1 MLGASPTAA
10 VSLLNASRG
19 HAAIIRESENV
30 TIEDVKSVAFDVLN
44 HRLLIRDLEEGQDT
58 KDYGISKI
66 NELLQST
73 MESVQ

>member
-19 HAAIIRESENV
+19 HAAIIRGSDNV
-30 TIEDVKSVAFDVLN
+30 TIEDVKAVAFDVLN
-44 HRLLIRDLEEGQDT
+44 HRLIVRDLEEGQDT

-66 NELLQST
+66 NELLQAT
-73 MESVQ
+73 MESIQ